1 MATTKPA
8 DQATSP
14 LIVTPVTSDELAN
27 MAYSGIYDIAVT
39 LKDGRWEGDRVQL
52 HNGRI
57 STYRLSPPL
66 FLDGFYDCR
75 IHFIDIHTVLSSLQ
89 KMQK

>member
-1 MATTKPA
+1 VATTKPA

-57 STYRLSPPL
+57 ADGTIENVTLGCNCGTVCSSELDTDSSSYR
-66 FLDGFYDCR
+66 
-75 IHFIDIHTVLSSLQ
+75 
-89 KMQK
+89 